1 MNVWERDRSWYSDEF
16 KSSFMLAVAL
26 HLFLILVAFIVGRV
40 VQKTM
45 EPDAAMEIMRAAVR
59 VDVVGMPKMTLQE
72 LKQLQLPAEAPRE
85 VPQPAQETR
94 AEEPT
99 EAAPKP
105 DDLVVPSDKPATG
118 KPAKAFASFLQ
129 EYSNKKIKVSKTP
142 VKGDR
147 AGKAGGLDSL
157 ILEGNRLSKGTAL
170 TGDISEMSNTVFV
183 GYVQTLPERVREHW
197 KLPGFL
203 REQQDLKCRVQ
214 VWIGARGEILKTQ
227 IRESSGNSEFDSR
240 AEAALRAAAPFT
252 PPPVEAAALLS
263 GRGVILG
270 FPL

>member
-1 MNVWERDRSWYSDEF
+1 MNVWERDRTWYSDDF
-16 KSSFMLAVAL
+16 KSSFMLAIAM

-59 VDVVGMPKMTLQE
+59 VDVVGMPKMTIQE
-72 LKQLQLPAEAPRE
+72 LRQLQMPAEAPS
-85 VPQPAQETR
+85 
-94 AEEPT
+94 EEPKLA
-99 EAAPKP
+99 EATKVEETAVAPKP
-105 DDLVVPSDKPATG
+105 DDLVMPSDKPSDAKPG
-118 KPAKAFASFLQ
+118 KSFANFLQ
-129 EYSNKKIKVSKTP
+129 EYSNKKIKVSNTA

-147 AGKAGGLDSL
+147 SGKAQGLDSL
-157 ILEGNRLSKGTAL
+157 IIEGNRLSKGTAL
-170 TGDISEMSNTVFV
+170 TGDISEMSNSVFV
-183 GYVQTLPERVREHW
+183 GYVQTLPEKVREHW

-203 REQQDLKCRVQ
+203 REKDLKCRVH

-227 IRESSGNSEFDSR
+227 IRESSGNSEFDSK
-240 AEAALRAAAPFT
+240 AEAALRAAAPFA
-252 PPPVEAAALLS
+252 PPPTEASALLS